1 MSPSTPR
8 PPVQTTGWTRP
19 AIPLQWA
26 LFVSHVGMFALPAA
40 LLLLTGALAR
50 DQFKQRENELRRE
63 AMLTA
68 EIVEARLGDRA
79 ADPAAWAALQPRLE
93 RLASDT
99 GLGVR
104 LVDPSGTVIVSN
116 GPGAGND
123 LTARDEITAALLGNT
138 TAITRRGLPGA
149 GPTLP
154 TGAEHR
160 AWTFAASPV
169 REDARIVGA
178 VMVVHANRR
187 GVEVLGSLVDEA
199 GWQASMVASLALG
212 AASFASWRVSRSLRA
227 LARVTREVTERGE
240 RGDQARWLL
249 DATVGTRIAEVRQV
263 ARSFRDTLRRLEE
276 RLAYNQEFAANV
288 SHEFRTPLTTL
299 RGTVDVLRDDDDMP
313 PEQRS
318 IFLENARTDL
328 DRLLRAVQGLYDLAR
343 VDAATAQ
350 EPVSL
355 GDVCREVLGRT
366 PGVSFEGEAGDVLGD
381 AAQLELA
388 LRNLVENA
396 QLHGGP
402 NVRVRAWVE
411 GARTGLDVE
420 DDGPGISP
428 ANVERVFDRFFTT
441 GRDRQGTG
449 LGLALVRAIARA
461 HGGEVTVR
469 SEAGR
474 TVFRLDLGLAPR
486 PA

>member
-26 LFVSHVGMFALPAA
+26 LFVSHVGMFALPTA
-40 LLLLTGALAR
+40 LLLVTGALAR
-50 DQFKQRENELRRE
+50 DQFHQREKELRRE
-63 AMLTA
+63 AVLAA

-79 ADPAAWAALQPRLE
+79 ADPIAWVELQPRLE
-93 RLASDT
+93 SLAKET

-104 LVDPSGTVIVSN
+104 LVDPAGTVIVSN
-116 GPGAGND
+116 GPGAGSD
-123 LTARDEITAALLGNT
+123 LAAREEVTAALLGTT
-138 TAITRRGLPGA
+138 TAVTRRGLPEVTTPPPA
-149 GPTLP
+149 N
-154 TGAEHR
+154 AEHR

-169 REDARIVGA
+169 RADGEVVGA
-178 VMVVHANRR
+178 VLVVHANRR

-199 GWQASMVASLALG
+199 GWRASLVASLALG

-227 LARVTREVTERGE
+227 LARVALEVSDRGE

-299 RGTVDVLRDDDDMP
+299 RGTVDVLRDDEDMP
-313 PEQRS
+313 PEQRRR
-318 IFLENARTDL
+318 FLENARTDL

-343 VDAATAQ
+343 VDAGTGQ
-350 EPVSL
+350 ERVSL

-366 PGVSFEGEAGDVLGD
+366 PGVAFEGEAGAVLGD

-402 NVRVRAWVE
+402 NVRVRGWIE

-428 ANVERVFDRFFTT
+428 ANMERVFDRFFTT

-469 SEAGR
+469 SEGGR
-474 TVFRLDLGLAPR
+474 TVFRLELVGVGVA
-486 PA
+486 